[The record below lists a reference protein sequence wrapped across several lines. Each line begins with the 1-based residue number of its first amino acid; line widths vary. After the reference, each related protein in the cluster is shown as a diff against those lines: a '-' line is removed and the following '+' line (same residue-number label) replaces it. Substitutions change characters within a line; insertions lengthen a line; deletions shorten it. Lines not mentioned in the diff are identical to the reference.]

1 MPAPSPGKWEKPLFF
16 SLALLFLLAPAAYSA
31 TSGAANT
38 DLVSKGRG
46 FADELFGPMLKL
58 LEPLGFG
65 ADNPYSMIQ
74 FLAAFTLIFFLVKEM
89 TPGTSDFAAF
99 TATLIGAGAI
109 NLVFRLD
116 WYTFLIH
123 FSPALLMFF
132 FLQDILARFSFMF
145 RSTSRWIA
153 LFGMILVFYTDYAL
167 FTDNGVFG
175 FFFNK
180 LFGQGYSI
188 FLEPWSIIIFALL
201 ATLVRVAGLVEKVF
215 KSESANQYRRQMQAA
230 VNIIPQE
237 VVKGGM
243 RDLAKQK

>member
-1 MPAPSPGKWEKPLFF
+1 MPVFSLGKWEKLQFV
-16 SLALLFLLAPAAYSA
+16 SLALLLLLAPAYSA
-31 TSGAANT
+31 SSGAANT

-46 FADELFGPMLKL
+46 FADELFGPMFKI
-58 LEPLGFG
+58 LEPFGFG
-65 ADNPYSMIQ
+65 ADNQYSMIQ
-74 FLAAFTLIFFLVKEM
+74 FLAAFTLIFFLMKEM

-99 TATLIGAGAI
+99 IATMLGAGAI

-132 FLQDILARFSFMF
+132 FIQDILARFSFMF
-145 RSTSRWIA
+145 RSTAKWIA

-180 LFGQGYSI
+180 LFGEGYSF
-188 FLEPWSIIIFALL
+188 FLEPWSIILFALL
-201 ATLVRVAGLVEKVF
+201 TTFARVAGLVEKVF
-215 KSESANQYRRQMQAA
+215 KSESANQYRRQMQVA